1 MKTQIADNEQKLTD
15 NKKRLDTIAL
25 ENLCMNAHIDELE
38 RQASVYECEM
48 SLKDENNKVLL
59 CTLEQQKAENIKLRS
74 ALAQMTKI
82 QDGLSEM
89 LAQARRTIKSITQ
102 KLEAFDIER
111 LESQRDTQIKISEL
125 EVKLVVANV
134 TIKKLRGNLDQMKGV
149 MDKNSTLRTLSA
161 QLHETANC
169 QVTQLQNAN
178 EDLSKKSQNLAEMY
192 NYLKNVLYE
201 KDKTFDDLRNQLVGL
216 KEQLDNEQ
224 KLRASTEMILQ
235 DMTAAGDSEVT
246 NLKKLI
252 CSLKQEISGL
262 NAETEYLKKTTP
274 VGKLKTRVMKLEQ
287 DNVRLRNEAKHSADY
302 LKAIL
307 PGYVDPEELAKLKKQ
322 VTDLNEEVNKQKRE
336 VEDQKKLRFEDLQHA
351 KSKLAQLEERNKRL
365 EELVKEKAGL
375 KSAKCKQTVVVLEK
389 ETKGD
394 GETKYHCLYGVEGK
408 TKKEDLK
415 RKGERKKDEKKE
427 DAKDEQSKDV
437 DSREEDSLKE
447 DPKFSSRIFSGP
459 KKEDLKKKDEP
470 RSPFQILD
478 SEKEDPK
485 SSSRVFFDQRKV
497 DPKSSSRDLL
507 DAKKKDPKSSS
518 RILDQ
523 KKEDPKSLSRVL
535 EPGKEDPK
543 SSSRVFSDQ
552 KTEDP
557 KKADSTPFTQKRKR
571 DKESSDSDQ
580 VQASK
585 ILKNLEETLR
595 NETDPTK
602 IKVLKQQLERIEES
616 MEDPAVFQTVQKEIA
631 ERPLTTRQPIEDIS
645 EAKRMRRSSDN
656 SGTSSD
662 IQRQE
667 DGFKS
672 DPDERIKLL
681 NEIDGHKNEIA
692 ELLYKINHSPAP
704 ELNNE
709 ELENLKAEN
718 EKLKNMLNDAAEQI
732 KTSQSFLLRENTKN
746 GNKLLE
752 PLKEALEMEQ
762 KRVSELQEFWNNCEQ
777 KSDAL
782 GRKVAQLSKE
792 NAKLRTVSRDLKGEH
807 I

>member
-246 NLKKLI
+246 NIKKLI

-478 SEKEDPK
+478 SE
-485 SSSRVFFDQRKV
+485 
-497 DPKSSSRDLL
+497 
-507 DAKKKDPKSSS
+507 
-518 RILDQ
+518 
-523 KKEDPKSLSRVL
+523 
-535 EPGKEDPK
+535 KEDPK

-792 NAKLRTVSRDLKGEH
+792 NAKLRTVSRDLKGEY

>member
-485 SSSRVFFDQRKV
+485 SSSRVF
-497 DPKSSSRDLL
+497 
-507 DAKKKDPKSSS
+507 
-518 RILDQ
+518 
-523 KKEDPKSLSRVL
+523 
-535 EPGKEDPK
+535 
-543 SSSRVFSDQ
+543 SDQ

>member
-523 KKEDPKSLSRVL
+523 KKEDPKS
-535 EPGKEDPK
+535 
-543 SSSRVFSDQ
+543 SSRVFSDQ

>member
-59 CTLEQQKAENIKLRS
+59 CTLEQHKAENIKLRS

-485 SSSRVFFDQRKV
+485 SSSRVF
-497 DPKSSSRDLL
+497 S
-507 DAKKKDPKSSS
+507 
-518 RILDQ
+518 DQ
-523 KKEDPKSLSRVL
+523 KKEDPKS
-535 EPGKEDPK
+535 
-543 SSSRVFSDQ
+543 SSR
-552 KTEDP
+552 K
-557 KKADSTPFTQKRKR
+557 
-571 DKESSDSDQ
+571 
-580 VQASK
+580 
-585 ILKNLEETLR
+585 
-595 NETDPTK
+595 
-602 IKVLKQQLERIEES
+602 
-616 MEDPAVFQTVQKEIA
+616 
-631 ERPLTTRQPIEDIS
+631 
-645 EAKRMRRSSDN
+645 
-656 SGTSSD
+656 
-662 IQRQE
+662 
-667 DGFKS
+667 
-672 DPDERIKLL
+672 
-681 NEIDGHKNEIA
+681 
-692 ELLYKINHSPAP
+692 
-704 ELNNE
+704 
-709 ELENLKAEN
+709 
-718 EKLKNMLNDAAEQI
+718 
-732 KTSQSFLLRENTKN
+732 
-746 GNKLLE
+746 
-752 PLKEALEMEQ
+752 
-762 KRVSELQEFWNNCEQ
+762 
-777 KSDAL
+777 
-782 GRKVAQLSKE
+782 
-792 NAKLRTVSRDLKGEH
+792 
-807 I
+807 